1 MTAPTEIW
9 LARKGD
15 LITVPGLHTGPV
27 RVKELTEAPWDGW
40 HSPGDY
46 VHLVW
51 AADDASGST
60 TFRIDA
66 LATVESRELSDA
78 EHAAAEA
85 AEAERRRA
93 ETERILAQMIAQ
105 SKEYGL

>member
-27 RVKELTEAPWDGW
+27 RVESLDDEPWDGR

-46 VHLVW
+46 VRLVW
-51 AADDASGST
+51 AADGARGST
-60 TFRIDA
+60 AFRTDA

-78 EHAAAEA
+78 EHAAAQA
-85 AEAERRRA
+85 AEAERRQA
-93 ETERILAQMIAQ
+93 ETERILAHMIAQ